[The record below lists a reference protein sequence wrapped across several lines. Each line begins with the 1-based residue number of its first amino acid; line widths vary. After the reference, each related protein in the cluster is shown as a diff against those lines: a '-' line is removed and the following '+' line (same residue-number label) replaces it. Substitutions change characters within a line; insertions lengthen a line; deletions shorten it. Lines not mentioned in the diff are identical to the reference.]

1 MTDCITLSTY
11 CSLHCSLTHIVF
23 INVFQFVMDDDYN
36 VMQNWINVAEWRE
49 KKREEEEEKRKMFV
63 GCQNVRLSGAH
74 KNRQFFNIDA
84 RNEYRRQE
92 QERIKKEK
100 RDFFNIDGRKEYR
113 RQEEERIKME
123 EEEEEEKRKKKEEE
137 QRKEEEEE
145 HQEESQSLFGMH
157 QAMTKAENCRRKY
170 DNFAKLFK
178 KHS

>member
-1 MTDCITLSTY
+1 
-11 CSLHCSLTHIVF
+11 
-23 INVFQFVMDDDYN
+23 MDDDYN
-36 VMQNWINVAEWRE
+36 VMQNWMKVAEWRE
-49 KKREEEEEKRKMFV
+49 AKREQEEEKRKMFL
-63 GCQNVRLSGAH
+63 GCQNVRLSGDH

-92 QERIKKEK
+92 QEEQERMKKVK

-113 RQEEERIKME
+113 RQQEERMKME

-145 HQEESQSLFGMH
+145 HQEQSQSLFRMH
-157 QAMTKAENCRRKY
+157 QEMTKDENRRRKY

-178 KHS
+178 KHSQ